1 MTPEQRQKIAQA
13 GINRLRFQISQEV
26 GINNKWDMKQ
36 AKYFLLNDDKY
47 HYINQ

>member
-26 GINNKWDMKQ
+26 GNSTMDLINELIGLEIDLEQ
-36 AKYFLLNDDKY
+36 EC
-47 HYINQ
+47 NQ